1 MRLIQIDQNDLVWK
15 RTSRSIHQDIVQR
28 DQAFAYED
36 KRRQDGKR
44 TSLLQQHQPEAEIS
58 PVSLEQ
64 DDTTNLPC
72 TSKPATPAGPK
83 EEDEKTTWFLKLPR
97 KRTWFTDTCA
107 ALRTMGKALTNR
119 LTPLY
124 DLRPK
129 KRTCKILVVDRK
141 PAAVDISMISAAS
154 FVLNC

>member
-1 MRLIQIDQNDLVWK
+1 
-15 RTSRSIHQDIVQR
+15 
-28 DQAFAYED
+28 
-36 KRRQDGKR
+36 
-44 TSLLQQHQPEAEIS
+44 LLRQHQLEAKIS

-72 TSKPATPAGPK
+72 TSKLATPASPK
-83 EEDEKTTWFLKLPR
+83 EEDEKTTWFLKLPE

-107 ALRTMGKALTNR
+107 ALRTIGKALTNQ

-124 DLRPK
+124 NLRPK

-141 PAAVDISMISAAS
+141 LVAVDISIILAAS